1 MCAPAARSKAVFPSR
16 RLLSWIGSH
25 VPTAEIDGITTR
37 YEVVGSGPPVLMFAP
52 GGFDASLQQ
61 WTTLGVYARIKLLD
75 CLSERYACIIFDRR
89 ECGESGG
96 RVERVSWSHFA
107 AQGKGLLDH
116 LHIERA
122 HLLGGCMGCAPALA
136 FAVAYPKA
144 AQSMVL
150 FWPVGG
156 ARYRISSHQRFADHL
171 AYVQQH
177 GLEQVVRLVRE
188 EGKPFNKDPRGG
200 PWASVIRRDRAFSDS
215 FARQNPD
222 DYKLIVAGMARTL
235 FDRDTAPGA
244 EPEDLL
250 RLDSRALI
258 VPGRD
263 ASHATSAA
271 RYLEECLPRS
281 EYWDVPVAAQTE
293 DSAPSRILQFLD
305 TAISR

>member
-1 MCAPAARSKAVFPSR
+1 M
-16 RLLSWIGSH
+16 
-25 VPTAEIDGITTR
+25 PTAILDGIPTR
-37 YEVVGSGPPVLMFAP
+37 YEIVGSGPPVLLFAP
-52 GGFDASLQQ
+52 GGFDATLDQ
-61 WTTLGVYARIKLLD
+61 WSTLGVYARTRLLER
-75 CLSERYACIIFDRR
+75 LSAKYQCIVFDRR

-96 RVERVSWSHFA
+96 RLERVTWSHFA
-107 AQGKGLLDH
+107 AQGKSLLDH

-122 HLLGGCMGCAPALA
+122 HLLGGCMGCAPVLAL
-136 FAVAYPKA
+136 AVAYPHA
-144 AQSMVL
+144 VRSMIL

-156 ARYRISSHQRFADHL
+156 ARYRISSHQRFAEHL
-171 AYVQQH
+171 AFVQQH
-177 GLEQVVRLVRE
+177 GLDEVVRLVSAE
-188 EGKPFNKDPRGG
+188 AKPFNKDPRGG
-200 PWASVIRRDRAFSDS
+200 PWASVIRRDRAFADS

-222 DYKLIVAGMARTL
+222 AYKLLVAATARTL

-250 RLDSRALI
+250 RLDTRALI

-293 DSAPSRILQFLD
+293 ETVPSRLLQFLD
-305 TAISR
+305 SCD